1 MKVDAKWLVYIF
13 KGHYSATRL
22 SSITAYSLQVKYG
35 ALSLLCLTVIA
46 SIVCAFVKVKYV
58 IIHYWH
64 RICAWVFRWIFCNKG
79 KADKEMDNYF
89 AATRI
94 RNEKANYYHGDHD
107 EDGGPTEHDLH
118 ISQDM

>member
-1 MKVDAKWLVYIF
+1 MPNGLCIYLRV
-13 KGHYSATRL
+13 T
-22 SSITAYSLQVKYG
+22 TALPGQVPEPLTPCRSKYG

-46 SIVCAFVKVKYV
+46 SIVCAFVKVKYA

-64 RICAWVFRWIFCNKG
+64 RICAWVFRWIFFNKG

-94 RNEKANYYHGDHD
+94 RNEKANYYHDD
-107 EDGGPTEHDLH
+107 NDDDGGPTEHDLH
-118 ISQDM
+118 VSQDM